1 MYALITDKESP
12 FSFISGRL
20 SVLCSMATR
29 NLGGCCCQLP
39 LHLKAM
45 RTPCVQS
52 DSPAGLLSR
61 GQCASAVGHASI
73 RKTTN
78 SLGTLQFRHLAWLPP
93 SLCRPIASAAAN
105 RDTLHNPIFGKT
117 LEKKQQPEIGYQ
129 DNTQIFMCDAIVYH
143 MSITCVPNFI
153 YLAV

>member
-1 MYALITDKESP
+1 MYALITDKEA
-12 FSFISGRL
+12 RL
-20 SVLCSMATR
+20 SLSSPAVCLFCVR
-29 NLGGCCCQLP
+29 CCCQLP
-39 LHLKAM
+39 LHLKAV
-45 RTPCVQS
+45 RRPCVQS

-105 RDTLHNPIFGKT
+105 RDTLHNPIFGKI
-117 LEKKQQPEIGYQ
+117 LEKNSNRKIGYHQ